1 LRSRREQRQ
10 VKKSKIKVTKFM
22 HRILAADIGGT
33 NSRFAAFESDLGG
46 QLVMRQSCWLPTD
59 QAESF
64 PHLIEQLHEEDFEL
78 PPEKADITV
87 LAVAGP
93 VTDGIHSDPPNIKW
107 DVDVSDL
114 PQKSGFGRCKLI
126 NDFAAQAYACRSP
139 VIKSAQLIVAGKI
152 DPEAALVVVGAG
164 TGLGQAALI
173 NDGCGRWLA
182 VSSEGG
188 HAGFPF
194 ETEDERDYEAFL
206 RQQTGDPYIEA
217 ETVVSGRGLS
227 NLHHFLT
234 GRKLKPSEVGDELG
248 EDSPTVIWMSRFYGR
263 VCRNYALQLLA
274 YGGVYIAGGVA
285 AKLPQLVTCAEFEA
299 SFRSS
304 STMAGELKKIP
315 VFLNAN
321 EESGLWGAAFYGQQQ
336 LINP

>member
-1 LRSRREQRQ
+1 
-10 VKKSKIKVTKFM
+10 M

-33 NSRFAAFESDLGG
+33 NSRFAAFKMDLGSR
-46 QLVMRQSCWLPTD
+46 LSLRQSCWLRTEKAD
-59 QAESF
+59 SF
-64 PHLIEQLHEEDFEL
+64 THLIEQLRREDFEMQ
-78 PPEKADITV
+78 PEKADISV

-93 VTDGIHSDPPNIKW
+93 VTDGVYSNPPNIKW

-114 PQKSGFGRCKLI
+114 PQSLGFKRCELI

-139 VIKSAQLIVAGKI
+139 IINDAQQIVPGNI
-152 DPEAALVVVGAG
+152 DPGAPLVVVGAG
-164 TGLGQAALI
+164 TGLGHAALI
-173 NDGCGRWLA
+173 RDVCGKWLA
-182 VSSEGG
+182 LPSEGG

-194 ETEDERDYEAFL
+194 ENEDESAYKAFL
-206 RQQTGDPYIEA
+206 HQQTGAPYIDA

-227 NLHHFLT
+227 NIHHFLT
-234 GRKLKPSEVGDELG
+234 GRKLKPSQISHELT
-248 EDSPTVIWMSRFYGR
+248 EDSPTVIWMNRFYGR
-263 VCRNYALQLLA
+263 VCRNFALQLLA

-285 AKLPQLVTCAEFEA
+285 AKLPQLVTHAEFKA

-304 STMAGELKKIP
+304 AIMAGELQKIP

-336 LINP
+336 LNIP

>member
-1 LRSRREQRQ
+1 
-10 VKKSKIKVTKFM
+10 M
-22 HRILAADIGGT
+22 NRILAADIGGT
-33 NSRFAAFESDLGG
+33 NSRFAAFEAGSEGHLIMG
-46 QLVMRQSCWLPTD
+46 QSCWLPTD
-59 QAESF
+59 KADSF
-64 PHLIEQLHEEDFEL
+64 THLIEQLRAEDFEL
-78 PPEKADITV
+78 PPDKADITV
-87 LAVAGP
+87 FAVAGP
-93 VTDGIHSDPPNIKW
+93 VSEGIYSNPPNIKW
-107 DVDVSDL
+107 DVDVSGYS
-114 PQKSGFGRCKLI
+114 QNSGFNRCELI

-139 VIKSAQLIVAGKI
+139 VIDGAQQIVAGKI
-152 DPEAALVVVGAG
+152 DPKASLVVVGAG

-173 NDGCGRWLA
+173 NDGCGKWLA
-182 VSSEGG
+182 VPSEGG

-234 GRKLKPSEVGDELG
+234 GCKLEPSQVAEELA
-248 EDSPTVIWMSRFYGR
+248 EDAPTVVWMNRFYGR
-263 VCRNYALQLLA
+263 VCRNFALQLLA

-285 AKLPQLVTCAEFEA
+285 AKLPQLVTGAGFET
-299 SFRSS
+299 SFRRSP
-304 STMAGELKKIP
+304 TMAGVLQKIP

-336 LINP
+336 LSTP

>member
-1 LRSRREQRQ
+1 
-10 VKKSKIKVTKFM
+10 M

-33 NSRFAAFESDLGG
+33 NSRFAAFETDSGG
-46 QLVMRQSCWLPTD
+46 HLSLRQSCWLRTERAD
-59 QAESF
+59 SF
-64 PHLIEQLHEEDFEL
+64 THLIEQLHGEDFEL
-78 PPEKADITV
+78 PPEKADISV

-93 VTDGIHSDPPNIKW
+93 VTDGVYSNPPNIKW
-107 DVDVSDL
+107 DVDVSNL
-114 PQKSGFGRCKLI
+114 SQSLTFKRCELI

-139 VIKSAQLIVAGKI
+139 VITGAQQIVAGKI
-152 DPEAALVVVGAG
+152 DPAAPLVVVGAG

-173 NDGCGRWLA
+173 NDGCGKWLA
-182 VSSEGG
+182 VPSEGG

-194 ETEDERDYEAFL
+194 ENEAESAYQAFL
-206 RQQTGDPYIEA
+206 HQQTGDPYIDA

-227 NLHHFLT
+227 NIHHFLT
-234 GRKLKPSEVGDELG
+234 GRKLKPSQVGDELA
-248 EDSPTVIWMSRFYGR
+248 EDSPTVIWMNRFYGR
-263 VCRNYALQLLA
+263 VCRNFALQLLA

-285 AKLPQLVTCAEFEA
+285 AKLPQLVTHAEFKA

-304 STMAGELKKIP
+304 AIMAGELQKIP

-336 LINP
+336 LSIP

>member
-1 LRSRREQRQ
+1 MR
-10 VKKSKIKVTKFM
+10 
-22 HRILAADIGGT
+22 HILTADIGGT
-33 NSRFAAFESDLGG
+33 NSRFAAFEADSKGHLT
-46 QLVMRQSCWLPTD
+46 MRQSCWLRTD
-59 QAESF
+59 KADSF
-64 PHLIEQLHEEDFEL
+64 NHLIDQLRREDFEL

-93 VTDGIHSDPPNIKW
+93 VSEGVYSNPPNIKW
-107 DVDVSDL
+107 DVDVSG
-114 PQKSGFGRCKLI
+114 QGRKSGFNRKSAFKRCELI

-139 VIKSAQLIVAGKI
+139 VIDGAQQIVTGKI
-152 DPEAALVVVGAG
+152 DPKASLVVIGAG

-173 NDGCGRWLA
+173 YNGCGKWLA
-182 VSSEGG
+182 VPSEGG

-194 ETEDERDYEAFL
+194 ESEDERDYEAFL
-206 RQQTGDPYIEA
+206 RQLTGDPYIEA

-234 GRKLKPSEVGDELG
+234 GRRLEPSQVAEELS
-248 EDSPTVIWMSRFYGR
+248 ESAPTVVWMNRFYGR

-285 AKLPQLVTCAEFEA
+285 AKLPQLVTGAEFET
-299 SFRSS
+299 SFRRSP
-304 STMAGELKKIP
+304 TMAGVLQKIP

-336 LINP
+336 LSTQ

>member
-1 LRSRREQRQ
+1 
-10 VKKSKIKVTKFM
+10 M
-22 HRILAADIGGT
+22 HRILTADIGGT
-33 NSRFAAFESDLGG
+33 NSRFAAFEADLKGH
-46 QLVMRQSCWLPTD
+46 LTMRQSCWLRTD
-59 QAESF
+59 KADSF
-64 PHLIEQLHEEDFEL
+64 NHLIDQLRRENFEL

-87 LAVAGP
+87 IAVAGP
-93 VTDGIHSDPPNIKW
+93 VSEGIYSNPPNIKW
-107 DVDVSDL
+107 DVDVADL
-114 PQKSGFGRCKLI
+114 RQHSGVIRCELI

-139 VIKSAQLIVAGKI
+139 VIDGAKQIVAGKI
-152 DPEAALVVVGAG
+152 DPEASLVVVGAG

-173 NDGCGRWLA
+173 NDGCGKWLA
-182 VSSEGG
+182 VPSEGG

-206 RQQTGDPYIEA
+206 RQQTGDSYIEA

-234 GRKLKPSEVGDELG
+234 GRRLEPSQVAEELI
-248 EDSPTVIWMSRFYGR
+248 ENALTVAWMNRFYGR

-274 YGGVYIAGGVA
+274 YGGVYIAVGVA
-285 AKLPQLVTCAEFEA
+285 AKLPQLVTGTEFET
-299 SFRSS
+299 SFRRSP
-304 STMAGELKKIP
+304 TMAGVLQKIP

-336 LINP
+336 LSTP